1 MTSLDRIDRELR
13 QSFQLPG
20 GMPEITL
27 EHDTTALVIIDM
39 QYLDAHRDGEFGRR
53 ARAHGITDRV
63 EWFFRRL
70 EETTVPAIARLLGSA
85 RTAGLDVL
93 YTRIA
98 ALTPDGR
105 DLGWR
110 YRHWGMTAGVD
121 DRESQFLPEIAPRP
135 GEIVI
140 NKTTTSAFIGSHIDR
155 ILRNLGVEQLV
166 ICGVMT
172 SGCVESTVRDAADS
186 GYHVVVPE
194 EACAALSR
202 QAHDN
207 AINSMHPL
215 FATVESTDE
224 VIARLDRFVSDAA
237 GPATPV
243 DLRMVTTG

>member
-1 MTSLDRIDRELR
+1 MPELDRIDRELR

-20 GMPEITL
+20 DMPAL
-27 EHDTTALVIIDM
+27 ELERGATALVVIDM

-63 EWFFRRL
+63 EWFFQRL
-70 EETTVPAIARLLGSA
+70 EATTVPAIARLLAAA
-85 RTAGLDVL
+85 RTAQLDVL

-121 DRESQFLPEIAPRP
+121 DRESQLLPEIAPLP

-155 ILRNLGVEQLV
+155 ILRNLGTRHLV
-166 ICGVMT
+166 VCGVMT

-207 AINSMHPL
+207 ALNAMHPI
-215 FATVESTDE
+215 FATVESMDE
-224 VIARLDRFVSDAA
+224 VLGRIERLAPARVS
-237 GPATPV
+237 
-243 DLRMVTTG
+243 

>member
-13 QSFQLPG
+13 QFYELPG
-20 GMPEITL
+20 AMPEITL
-27 EHDTTALVIIDM
+27 ERDATALVVIDM
-39 QYLDAHRDGEFGRR
+39 QHLDAHRDGEFGRR
-53 ARAHGITDRV
+53 ARTHGITDRV

-70 EETTVPAIARLLGSA
+70 EQTTIPAIARLLASA
-85 RTAGLDVL
+85 RRAQIDVL

-121 DRESQFLPEIAPRP
+121 DWESQFIPEIAPLP

-155 ILRNLGVEQLV
+155 ILRNVGAEQLV
-166 ICGVMT
+166 VCGVMT

-207 AINSMHPL
+207 AINSMHPV
-215 FATVESTDE
+215 FATVEPVDA
-224 VIARLDRFVSDAA
+224 VVARLDRFASD
-237 GPATPV
+237 GTVPSPPAH
-243 DLRMVTTG
+243 LRTVTTG